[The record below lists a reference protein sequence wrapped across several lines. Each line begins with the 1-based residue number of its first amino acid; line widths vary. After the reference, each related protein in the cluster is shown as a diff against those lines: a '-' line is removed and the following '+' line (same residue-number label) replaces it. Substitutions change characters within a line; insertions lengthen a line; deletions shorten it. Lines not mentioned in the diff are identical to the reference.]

1 MATSAFGCQTRH
13 MSSPQQCYLHYLHT
27 SQPKPN
33 LKPRFSRNP
42 SVSVRHQKLRI
53 CNNTSYIRS
62 AQYIAWQ
69 SMATNNSCGVQ
80 HLWGYDLMALYKYIY
95 ILLWSSSF
103 LRWSGWVW
111 VGECLF
117 WYRPTRV
124 VPDQRPLDGR
134 CCCCCCIIFE
144 ETWTCIVPYFVVREW
159 KNPGISASNYWA
171 NPQISLSLW
180 TKPCTK
186 STNWCYCYS
195 FERVG
200 WPDLCKTIFVL

>member
-1 MATSAFGCQTRH
+1 VRSFTANMHLLMATNAFGCQTRH

-95 ILLWSSSF
+95 IIMIIIIF
-103 LRWSGWVW
+103 TMIRMGVSGWMS
-111 VGECLF
+111 LL
-117 WYRPTRV
+117 
-124 VPDQRPLDGR
+124 VPAYPGCPGSKAVKWSL
-134 CCCCCCIIFE
+134 CCCHHYLFI
-144 ETWTCIVPYFVVREW
+144 PQVV
-159 KNPGISASNYWA
+159 KIPGV
-171 NPQISLSLW
+171 
-180 TKPCTK
+180 KK
-186 STNWCYCYS
+186 
-195 FERVG
+195 
-200 WPDLCKTIFVL
+200 